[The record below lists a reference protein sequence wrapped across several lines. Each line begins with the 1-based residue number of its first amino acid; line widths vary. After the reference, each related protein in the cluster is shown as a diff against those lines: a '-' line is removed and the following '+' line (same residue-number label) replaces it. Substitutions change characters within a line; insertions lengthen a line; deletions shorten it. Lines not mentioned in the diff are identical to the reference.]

1 MKGAAAFAMGAA
13 PGPVLGAMAGEAIA
27 AWLRRR

>member
-1 MKGAAAFAMGAA
+1 MQDAAAFALSSA
-13 PGPVLGAMAGEAIA
+13 PGPVLGAMAGEAVA